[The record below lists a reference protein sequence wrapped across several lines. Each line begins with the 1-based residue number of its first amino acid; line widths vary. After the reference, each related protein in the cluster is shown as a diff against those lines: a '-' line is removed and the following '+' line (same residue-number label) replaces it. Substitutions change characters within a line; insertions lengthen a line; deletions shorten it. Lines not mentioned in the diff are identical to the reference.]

1 MTHGEPTDE
10 MVDGHGGLRSHWR
23 NLLGT
28 FGGLGPGG
36 LTEKARALDRAFED
50 EGLTAVL
57 PGLAAKAWRCDPLP
71 LPLPAAEFGRLEAG
85 LAQRAELLERILQDL
100 QGPRALLQ
108 AGALPPAMVYA
119 NPCWMRPY
127 QTTPERPPQR
137 ILSVYAAD
145 LLRGPDGAWRV
156 LADRTGA
163 PAGIGYA
170 LENRRLLSRVMPEA
184 FRGVHLRP
192 LRPFFDMWQESLQRL
207 ATRRDE
213 CGPPAVALLTGGT
226 GSAHWFE
233 DMFLARTLSCALV
246 EGGDLTVRQGRV
258 WLKTLRGLQ
267 PVDVLLRRTEGRMLD
282 PLEHDGGT
290 LHGITGLM
298 DAARAGHVRIT
309 NDPASAA
316 AEAPALA
323 AWLPALCERLLGEPL
338 RLPSLPTLWLGDRA
352 ALARVVAA
360 PEDWLLRPAMNGR
373 RAGVALARLTAAE
386 RAAKLAEVA
395 AKPYAYAASAA
406 LPPSVAPC
414 AVPAGVTPPG
424 AGQPGMVPRPIILR
438 MFLIHDGTAWQ
449 AMEGGLA
456 RVLDEAEALAGGL
469 PRGGLSKD
477 VWIMAGD
484 AAETIGP
491 AAQPA
496 PPLSIRRNAGELPS
510 RTADNLFWLGRYVER
525 LEHAARLIRATLHR
539 LDRQDLLPH
548 ELLELDLLAHCL
560 AEARLIAPDVVPAAG
575 ATRGLADALLA
586 TVRDSGTV
594 GDLFAEVSQLTELV
608 RDRLTTEMYA
618 AFTQSL
624 RAAHTDT
631 QKVRRSLD
639 ALSHAMTAV
648 VRYSALVAG
657 VAAESMVRGGG
668 WLFLDLGRRIERAMA
683 VARAVSE
690 CLDLPPARSEIGL
703 RLILEL
709 CDSAITY
716 RGRYMTVVQP
726 GPVLDL
732 VLADEGNPRG
742 LAFQLGAMRHLLDE
756 LTGPAEPSLG
766 AAAAQLLAEARGL
779 VHRVLA
785 AREPAMEA
793 ALLPLPLQSIQK
805 GVAGLSERLSR
816 QYFAL
821 LPVAQTLG
829 VQPAPPALR
838 GAAA

>member
-1 MTHGEPTDE
+1 MTYGEPTDE
-10 MVDGHGGLRSHWR
+10 MVDGRGGVRGQWR
-23 NLLGT
+23 TLLGT

-36 LTEKARALDRAFED
+36 LTERARALDRAFED

-57 PGLAAKAWRCDPLP
+57 PGLAAKAWRCDPVP
-71 LPLPAAEFGRLEAG
+71 LPLPAAEFDELEQG
-85 LAQRAELLERILQDL
+85 LAQRAELLERVLQDI
-100 QGPRALLQ
+100 QGPRVLLSE
-108 AGALPPAMVYA
+108 GVLPPALVYA

-127 QTTPERPPQR
+127 HVPRPRAAGPPPR
-137 ILSVYAAD
+137 LLDVYAAD

-170 LENRRLLSRVMPEA
+170 LENRRLLARVMPEA

-192 LRPFFDMWQESLQRL
+192 LRPFFDRWQDSLHRL
-207 ATRRDE
+207 APPRDDG
-213 CGPPAVALLTGGT
+213 GPPAVALLTGGT

-233 DMFLARTLSCALV
+233 DMFLARTLSCVLV

-267 PVDVLLRRTEGRMLD
+267 PVDVLLRRSEGRMLD

-298 DAARAGHVRIT
+298 DAARAGTVRIT

-323 AWLPALCERLLGEPL
+323 AWLPALSLRLLGETL
-338 RLPSLPTLWLGDRA
+338 RISSVPTMWLGDAQAA
-352 ALARVVAA
+352 ALVAA
-360 PEDWLLRPAMNGR
+360 EPARWLIRPAMNGR
-373 RAGVALARLTAAE
+373 RAATALAKLDPPQLAE
-386 RAAKLAEVA
+386 KLAEIA
-395 AKPYAYAASAA
+395 ARPYAFAATAA

-414 AVPAGVTPPG
+414 VAPPG
-424 AGQPGMVPRPIILR
+424 PGAQGMIPRPIVLR
-438 MFLIHDGTAWQ
+438 MFLVHDGERWR

-456 RVLDEAEALAGGL
+456 RVLEDDEPMAGGL
-469 PRGGLSKD
+469 PRGGLCKD
-477 VWIMAGD
+477 VWVVAGD
-484 AAETIGP
+484 ATETVGP
-491 AAQPA
+491 
-496 PPLSIRRNAGELPS
+496 PPTAVATLPIRRNAGELPS

-539 LDRQDLLPH
+539 LDREDLLPH
-548 ELLELDLLAHCL
+548 EILELDVLARCL
-560 AEARLIAPDVVPAAG
+560 AEARLIAPDMAPTAG
-575 ATRGLADALLA
+575 ATRALADALLG
-586 TVRDSGTV
+586 TVRESGTV

-624 RAAHTDT
+624 RAAHADT
-631 QKVRRSLD
+631 QRVRRSLD
-639 ALSHAMTAV
+639 ALSHAMTAI

-668 WLFLDLGRRIERAMA
+668 WLFLDLGRRSERAMA
-683 VARAVSE
+683 VARAVSA
-690 CLDLPPARSEIGL
+690 CLDLPPARIEIGL

-716 RGRYMTVVQP
+716 RSRYMTVIQP
-726 GPVLDL
+726 APVLDL
-732 VLADEGNPRG
+732 VLADDGNPRG

-756 LTGPAEPSLG
+756 VTGPADG
-766 AAAAQLLAEARGL
+766 ALAADAARLLTEARAL
-779 VHRVLA
+779 VQRVLVS
-785 AREPAMEA
+785 RDPAVEA
-793 ALLPLPLQSIQK
+793 ALLALPLQGIQK
-805 GVAGLSERLSR
+805 GVATLSEHLSR

-829 VQPAPPALR
+829 VQPAPPELR